1 MKKKRDAGNAN
12 ETGRPAGKKEVKDS
26 MSQTPASDG
35 VATEDV
41 IGTGLKRIFDEVV
54 KEPIPPEFL
63 ELLDRIDRKNE

>member
-1 MKKKRDAGNAN
+1 MTKKKDAG
-12 ETGRPAGKKEVKDS
+12 TTSDKSRPAGAKGKTDG

-41 IGTGLKRIFDEVV
+41 IGNGLKRIFDDVV

-63 ELLDRIDRKNE
+63 ELLNRIDRKSE

>member
-12 ETGRPAGKKEVKDS
+12 DKSRPAANKEVKDG
-26 MSQTPASDG
+26 MSQTPATDG

-41 IGTGLKRIFDEVV
+41 IGAGLKRLFDDVV

-63 ELLDRIDRKNE
+63 DLLNRIDRTSE